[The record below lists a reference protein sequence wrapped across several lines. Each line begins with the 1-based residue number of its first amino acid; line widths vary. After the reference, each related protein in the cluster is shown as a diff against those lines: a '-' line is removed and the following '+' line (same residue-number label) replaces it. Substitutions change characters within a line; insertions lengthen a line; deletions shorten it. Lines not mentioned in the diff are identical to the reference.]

1 MQNVQPSLRSQ
12 LVRKIEARDELF
24 LRQARDGNF
33 KSYCLYMDYN
43 FFARRAVL
51 GKVADVLQRV
61 HDSFRDGKPIKVA
74 ISFLLGLGNLTVSLP
89 SMG

>member
-51 GKVADVLQRV
+51 KGRLRCFLTKGKGYMIA
-61 HDSFRDGKPIKVA
+61 FRDGKPIKVA
-74 ISFLLGLGNLTVSLP
+74 ILAS
-89 SMG
+89 